1 MTSARGAQPC
11 RIIGAVTANR
21 GAIPKLEPVTQ
32 PRSLFERVA
41 FWQTARE
48 YGKVLTPLTVI
59 YARKPRLALIAQLI
73 TWTTEKGLT
82 LEPGLRLL
90 VAVHVA
96 QLNGC
101 AFCQDLNLARAV
113 QGRLGGDRF
122 RALPGYRTSE
132 LFSPRERAALAFVEE
147 ATRARKVSEATFEA
161 LRAHFNETEIVELTW
176 LNAAENYFN
185 LQAAV
190 LGIGS
195 DGLAG
200 AEATGSRDAG

>member
-1 MTSARGAQPC
+1 M
-11 RIIGAVTANR
+11 
-21 GAIPKLEPVTQ
+21 PKLEPVTR

-59 YARKPRLALIAQLI
+59 YARKPRLAFIAQLI
-73 TWTTEKGLT
+73 TRTTEKGLT

-90 VAVHVA
+90 VAVHVTR
-96 QLNGC
+96 LNGC

-113 QGRLGGDRF
+113 QKRLGLERF
-122 RALPGYRTSE
+122 RALPDYRTSE
-132 LFSPRERAALAFVEE
+132 LFSSRERAALAFCEE
-147 ATRARKVSEATFEA
+147 ATRERRVSDETFAA

-200 AEATGSRDAG
+200 AGATNPREK